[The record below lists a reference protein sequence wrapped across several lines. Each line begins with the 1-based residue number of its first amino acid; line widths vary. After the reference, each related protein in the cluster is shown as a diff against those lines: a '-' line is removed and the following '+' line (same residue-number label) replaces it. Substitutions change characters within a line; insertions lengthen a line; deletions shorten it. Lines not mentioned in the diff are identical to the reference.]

1 MRVMGLDV
9 GTKTVGVA
17 VSDAL
22 GLTAQGLRVVR
33 RKNLRSDV
41 GELKRVIREH
51 EVSRVIIGLPLNMD
65 GSEGP
70 RAAASREFGALLS
83 EATGLPIDYWDERLS
98 TVAAERM
105 LIEGDV
111 SRERRKQV
119 IDQVAASIIL
129 QGWLDSQATATED
142 WDDEESP

>member
-22 GLTAQGLRVVR
+22 GMTAQGLRVVR

-65 GSEGP
+65 GSEGV
-70 RAAASREFGALLS
+70 RAQASREFGALLA

-129 QGWLDSQATATED
+129 QGWLDSQSSATEP